1 MILNRF
7 SGLFRFSINHAE
19 KLRIEEK
26 MSSDRYRLTNN
37 IEFHR
42 NAQRVVSNNY
52 QANKNDPIFLERN
65 EIETRILKRLHES
78 ELVDLRKFKFNQD
91 LRKDLK
97 LDSLNVVVL
106 LTEIEQ
112 QFTTVFE
119 DRVFESARNIEELI
133 DILVRDP
140 KIF

>member
-1 MILNRF
+1 
-7 SGLFRFSINHAE
+7 
-19 KLRIEEK
+19 

-42 NAQRVVSNNY
+42 NAQRVVSDNY
-52 QANKNDPIFLERN
+52 HSNKNDPILLERN

-112 QFTTVFE
+112 EFTTVFE

-140 KIF
+140 KIFWSS